1 MKKKWLLFGLL
12 LYAGVSQSQ
21 SIYGVITEKYSGELL
36 IGANIITENN
46 QGVASDINGQYTLNL
61 QEGSHKITFKYIGYN
76 DVIKQI
82 NLKKDERKKI
92 DLQMTLNSE
101 QLSTVVVSAGK
112 FEQKIEEITVSM
124 EVVKP
129 ALIENKN
136 TTDIQTVMDQV
147 PGVNITDGQANI
159 RGGSGWSYGAGTRVL
174 VMVDDM
180 PLISG
185 DAGQVQWKLIG
196 TENIN
201 QIEVIKG
208 ASSVLYGSSALNG
221 VINIRT
227 AFPTAAKISKHPSSG
242 YTKINSHIGL
252 YDFPK
257 RDGLNWSGTPIN
269 QTGTLK
275 NKRRAY
281 KGVDFFH
288 AQKIANLDLTLG
300 GNWFEDDGYRMGEG
314 TSRKRI
320 NFSTKYKDQ
329 KIKGLSY
336 GLLGNFLMQESGYN
350 LLWDHYERAY
360 KAFQNDLSRTKGETY
375 NIDPFITYISNNNK
389 HSIRTRYLKV
399 INDNST
405 NGKDNNQ
412 DNESDL
418 FYLDYQWQK
427 NIDKHNLRITSGVT
441 NELVYA
447 NSALFNG
454 KYSRS
459 NHAFYTQLDKKWRK
473 FNFSLG
479 TRYEHFR
486 ITSSEP
492 YINSEGDTINGSHT
506 GKPVFRGGVN
516 YELAKATFIRAS
528 WGQGFRFPSIAEM
541 FITANVAGFEIFNNP
556 ALNPEN
562 GWSAEI
568 GIKQG
573 LKFGKW
579 KGYIDI
585 AGFLMEYDDMME
597 FTFGSFGDTVEFDM
611 NLNTGDIELKKGMG
625 FKSLN
630 IGGTRISG
638 LELSLA
644 GSGKLTKN
652 IEINILAGYT
662 YIKPIIKDPDNI
674 YYTTISTNVSNGQ
687 VAGAPDTVNI
697 SYSGSSSDPS
707 VLKYRYQHIAKLDL
721 EIQYKKLSLGGSLRY
736 NDFMKNIDKIFTE
749 GLTNGQVLDLGIN
762 SSRGDNPNTT
772 NVVETHDKKDIMIDI
787 RAGYQMTKNIRLGAI
802 VNNLMNVE
810 YIARP
815 ADMKSPR
822 TFALQLSYKL

>member
-1 MKKKWLLFGLL
+1 MKKISFLFMLVLCSSIIHG
-12 LYAGVSQSQ
+12 Q
-21 SIYGVITEKYSGELL
+21 SIYGVITDKISKESLVGV
-36 IGANIITENN
+36 NIITENN
-46 QGVASDINGQYTLNL
+46 QGVASNVNGKYHLDL
-61 QEGSHKITFKYIGYN
+61 EEGSHQITFKYIGY
-76 DVIKQI
+76 DDIIEEVI
-82 NLKKDERKKI
+82 LKKGDKKALNI
-92 DLQMTLNSE
+92 EMSINSE

-124 EVVKP
+124 EVIKP

-174 VMVDDM
+174 VMVDNM

-221 VINIRT
+221 IINIRT
-227 AFPTAAKISKHPSSG
+227 AFPSETKIAKNASSG
-242 YTKINSHIGL
+242 YTKINSHFGL
-252 YDFPK
+252 YDFPE
-257 RDGLNWSGTPIN
+257 RDELNWSGTPVN
-269 QTGTLK
+269 QAGVLK
-275 NKRRAY
+275 NKRRAF

-300 GNWFEDDGYRMGEG
+300 GNWFEDDGYRMGEKN
-314 TSRKRI
+314 SRKRI

-329 KIKGLSY
+329 KIEGLSY
-336 GLLGNFLMQESGYN
+336 GLLGNFLMQQSGYN
-350 LLWDHYERAY
+350 LLWDHYDRAY
-360 KAFQNDLSRTKGETY
+360 TPFQNDLNTTKGETY
-375 NIDPFITYISNNNK
+375 NIDPSITYMYDDNI
-389 HSIRTRYLKV
+389 HSLRTRYLKV

-405 NGKDNNQ
+405 NGEDNMQ

-427 NIDKHNLRITSGVT
+427 NIDKYNLRVTSGVT

-447 NSALFNG
+447 KSVLFDG
-454 KYSRS
+454 EYSRS
-459 NHAFYTQLDKKWRK
+459 NHAFYTQIDKKWRK
-473 FNFSLG
+473 FNFSIG
-479 TRYEHFR
+479 GRYEHFR
-486 ITSSEP
+486 VTASKP
-492 YINSEGDTINGSHT
+492 YVNAEGDTINGSNT

-516 YELAKATFIRAS
+516 YQLAKATFIRGS

-541 FITANVAGFEIFNNP
+541 FITTNVAGFEIFNNP
-556 ALNPEN
+556 ALKPEK

-573 LKFGKW
+573 LKLGEW
-579 KGYIDI
+579 KGYVDV
-585 AGFLMEYDDMME
+585 AAFVMEYDDMME
-597 FTFGSFGDTVEFDM
+597 FTFGMLGDTIFWENGFPV
-611 NLNTGDIELKKGMG
+611 GGIG

-630 IGGTRISG
+630 IGGTQISG
-638 LELSLA
+638 IELSIA
-644 GSGKLTKN
+644 GSGKLTKD
-652 IEINILAGYT
+652 IEINVLAGYT
-662 YIKPIIKDPDNI
+662 YIKPIIKDSANI
-674 YYTTISTNVSNGQ
+674 YLVHPYRINSDGNTF
-687 VAGAPDTVNI
+687 PDTYVDTITYAN
-697 SYSGSSSDPS
+697 SSSDAS
-707 VLKYRYQHIAKLDL
+707 VLKYRHQHIAKLDL
-721 EIQYKKLSLGGSLRY
+721 EIKYKKLSVGGSCRY
-736 NDFMKNIDKIFTE
+736 NDFMKNIDEVFTSWIVNPVTAWE
-749 GLTNGQVLDLGIN
+749 DPPLDLGIN
-762 SSRGDNPNTT
+762 ESRGDNDPDDGK
-772 NVVETHDKKDIMIDI
+772 VETHNKGDIMIDV
-787 RAGYQMTKNIRLGAI
+787 RAGYQITKNIRLGAI

-822 TFALQLSYKL
+822 TFALQCSYKL